1 MVKRKDR
8 QYNGQNEGQIIQWSK
23 GRTDNTMVKKRKDRE
38 HNGQTEKGQRTQW
51 PKRGR
56 TENTMAKRSR
66 EKNKY
71 LSTKEENK
79 TK

>member
-1 MVKRKDR
+1 
-8 QYNGQNEGQIIQWSK
+8 
-23 GRTDNTMVKKRKDRE
+23 MVKKRKDRE